1 MIKFKA
7 TDQQILQ
14 IAANAFNASTPMG
27 LGFFSYDPQTN
38 AVPDDFKENLRI
50 NNESGYGYISLDY
63 VQGRMV
69 KLYASRKENVWQMR
83 APIPEYQSWIHNYP
97 TARHLIESVGAEV
110 LEDED
115 AEG

>member
-7 TDQQILQ
+7 TNEQILQ
-14 IAANAFNASTPMG
+14 MAANAFNASIPMG
-27 LGFFSYDPQTN
+27 LGFFSYDPQTD
-38 AVPDDFKENLRI
+38 AVPDDFMGYLRVSVD
-50 NNESGYGYISLDY
+50 SGYGYISLDY

-83 APIPEYQSWIHNYP
+83 EPRLDYQSWKQRYP
-97 TARHLIESVGAEV
+97 TARDLIESVGAEV

-115 AEG
+115 AKE